1 MTFRVIERFGI
12 ASRRHNWRVTRHLT
26 LDAAQRVA
34 AASAVDYLIEDDCGR
49 PVEYRIA

>member
-1 MTFRVIERFGI
+1 MTFRVIERFGV
-12 ASRRHNWRVTRHLT
+12 ASQYSWRVTRHPT
-26 LDAAQRVA
+26 LDAARRVA

>member
-12 ASRRHNWRVTRHLT
+12 ASRYNWRVTRHLT